1 MDFIDE
7 SRIFVKA
14 GDGGNGCCSFRR
26 EKFIPKG
33 GPDGGDGGNGA
44 DVIIVTSPH
53 YHTLLDQRFHPH
65 YKSGRGRHGMGR
77 NCTGK
82 SGKDLIIPVPVGTQI
97 KDADTGELV
106 ADLVELDQSI
116 IVAKGGKGGRGNARF
131 ATATRQAPRICE
143 PGTQGEERSF
153 RLVLKLLADV
163 GLVGFPNAGKSTFIS
178 HVSSA
183 RPKIADYPF
192 TTLVPNLGMVRWK
205 GSDFVVADIPGII
218 EGAHTGTGLGL
229 RFLRHIERTRI
240 ILYLINLSPDCE
252 RDALNQFEVLIHELG
267 SYSADLLQRK
277 QIVVFNKCD
286 LTGAQERAKEAV
298 AFVKSKGYPFYMAS
312 AFVGTGLDEILDFIA
327 KELYE
332 IRHEGRSQEV

>member
-14 GDGGNGCCSFRR
+14 GNGGNGCCSFRR

-33 GPDGGDGGNGA
+33 GPDGGDGGKGG
-44 DVIIVTSPH
+44 DVIIVASPH
-53 YHTLLDQRFHPH
+53 VNTLLDQRYHPH
-65 YKSGRGRHGMGR
+65 YRAEKGRHGEGR
-77 NCTGK
+77 NCTGR
-82 SGKDLIIPVPVGTQI
+82 SGKDLIIPVPVGTQV
-97 KDADTGELV
+97 KDFETGDLV
-106 ADLVELDQSI
+106 ADLVEVDNRVIL
-116 IVAKGGKGGRGNARF
+116 ARGGKGGRGNARF
-131 ATATRQAPRICE
+131 ATSTRQAPLYCE
-143 PGTQGEERSF
+143 PGVLGEEKSYK
-153 RLVLKLLADV
+153 LELKLLADV

-192 TTLVPNLGMVRWK
+192 TTLVPNLGVVRWK

-240 ILYLINLSPDCE
+240 ILYMVDLSPDND
-252 RDALNQFEVLIHELG
+252 RDPVNELEVLIHELG
-267 SYSADLLQRK
+267 SYSESLLERK

-286 LTGAQERAKEAV
+286 LTDADIRAKDAV
-298 AFVKSKGYPFYMAS
+298 AFARSRGYPCFVAS
-312 AFVGTGLDEILDFIA
+312 GLTGAGIDDVLNEIVKD
-327 KELYE
+327 LYE
-332 IRHEGRSQEV
+332 HKSEGFSPQV